1 MIKRRN
7 SIDGQFAAHTIE
19 MIRSP
24 AWCVLSLSA
33 RRVLDRIEIEHADH
47 GGNENGRLPVTY
59 DDFERYGI
67 HRHAIG
73 PAIRETVAL
82 GFAEITERGRAGNA
96 EFRSPHKFRLTYF
109 HAGRAP
115 PTNEWQ
121 RIKTIEEAQLARAAR
136 REVAQKTKVQWRKTP
151 NLSGGN
157 RHRKRRFH
165 SAETATTRLSA
176 DSTTTS
182 ISRRGKA
189 AQADRRR
196 KAAQADR
203 RGKASQTDR
212 QCSAF
217 TAMSEYL
224 SGLAPELARGGEKI
238 SAKISKKN
246 VGSRALPP
254 HSWNAGLSRQ
264 RGVRETKKQV
274 VMNFKSG
281 SGAR

>member
-1 MIKRRN
+1 VIKRRN

-19 MIRSP
+19 MIKSP
-24 AWCVLSLSA
+24 AWSVLSLSA

-47 GGNENGRLPVTY
+47 GGNDNGRLPVTY

-67 HRHAIG
+67 HRHSIAA
-73 PAIRETVAL
+73 AIRETVAL

-109 HAGRAP
+109 HRGRAP

-121 RIKTIEEAQLARAAR
+121 RIKTVEEAQLARAAR
-136 REVAQKTKVQWRKTP
+136 REAPQKTKVQWRKKP

-165 SAETATTRLSA
+165 SAEITTTRLSA

-182 ISRRGKA
+182 ISRGGKASQADQRGKA
-189 AQADRRR
+189 AQP
-196 KAAQADR
+196 
-203 RGKASQTDR
+203 DR

-217 TAMSEYL
+217 TAMSEDL
-224 SGLAPELARGGEKI
+224 SGPAPALARGGEKI
-238 SAKISKKN
+238 SAKILRKMGTAK
-246 VGSRALPP
+246 PP
-254 HSWNAGLSRQ
+254 RRRKGVSQLSQ
-264 RGVRETKKQV
+264 LMSEPEQQ
-274 VMNFKSG
+274 
-281 SGAR
+281 

>member
-7 SIDGQFAAHTIE
+7 SIDGQFAPHTIE
-19 MIRSP
+19 MIKSP
-24 AWCVLSLSA
+24 AWSVLSLSA

-47 GGNENGRLPVTY
+47 GGNDNGRLPVTY

-96 EFRSPHKFRLTYF
+96 EFRSPHKFRLTYLRK
-109 HAGRAP
+109 GRAP
-115 PTNEWQ
+115 PTHEWQ
-121 RIKTIEEAQLARAAR
+121 RIKTVEEAQALGKAAR
-136 REVAQKTKVQWRKTP
+136 LEAPQKTKDQWRKTP

-157 RHRKRRFH
+157 RHRKRQFH

-182 ISRRGKA
+182 ISRGGRA
-189 AQADRRR
+189 SQADRR
-196 KAAQADR
+196 
-203 RGKASQTDR
+203 
-212 QCSAF
+212 CSAF

-224 SGLAPELARGGEKI
+224 SGLAPELARGL
-238 SAKISKKN
+238 A
-246 VGSRALPP
+246 A
-254 HSWNAGLSRQ
+254 
-264 RGVRETKKQV
+264 
-274 VMNFKSG
+274 
-281 SGAR
+281 